1 MDISRHCSTCSA
13 MCGWLQCGR
22 GQWSYLWSPPQGP
35 GHNPWSPHSWPQQ
48 VGEAATGQQ
57 TTLDTTLETT
67 LETTQGS
74 MTSSSLPPEPLP
86 CLTPVVRGAPSISP
100 KVVFWQGQYITLPQL
115 YAVRFKIM
123 YCVLVGRRPQNQH

>member
-1 MDISRHCSTCSA
+1 MSAKIYMIRWIFLAIVEHVLLCVDGCSVGGDSGVISGLHPRD
-13 MCGWLQCGR
+13 
-22 GQWSYLWSPPQGP
+22 P

-48 VGEAATGQQ
+48 VGEAATRQQ
-57 TTLDTTLETT
+57 KTLETT
-67 LETTQGS
+67 LKTTPETTRWS

-115 YAVRFKIM
+115 YAVR
-123 YCVLVGRRPQNQH
+123 RRNKV